1 MSPTECEYCQKEITE
16 LLERKLIEISRSP
29 WACPA
34 FYVNKHSEQKR
45 GKPRMVINY
54 RALNDAL
61 LPIRFPLPS
70 KELLFSK
77 IGKCNV
83 FSKFDLK
90 SGFWQIGII
99 PKDRYKTA
107 FVVPN
112 GQYQWRVMP
121 FGLKNAPSE
130 FQKRM
135 DDIFKH
141 LNFVIVYI
149 DDLLVCSVDCK
160 AHVQHLKVVYDLLYK
175 HGLVLSRSKLCWAQ
189 TKIEYLGLILSRG
202 EVELQDH
209 ILKKLSEFPDEIL
222 DQKQLQRFLGCLNYI
237 RQFYENQ
244 AKDVRILQ
252 KRLSKVIP
260 WNYKMTQAVQIIKQ
274 KIQNLPKLYLPDMT
288 LQLILETDASND
300 TWAAVL
306 LQKNGPKLEEVC
318 IYTSGCFSD
327 TESRY
332 PSSHKEILAVKNGI
346 KKFRLFLKPVHFVV
360 RTDLKHMK
368 GMLSNQRLLEQG
380 NNRILRWSLWLDG
393 FDFEIHY
400 KPGKDNCVADLLTRE
415 AAPSKDKDKTIKWLH
430 PP

>member
-1 MSPTECEYCQKEITE
+1 
-16 LLERKLIEISRSP
+16 LERKLIEVSRSP

-61 LPIRFPLPS
+61 LPIRFPLPY

-77 IGKCNV
+77 IGKCNI

-90 SGFWQIGII
+90 SGFWKIGII

-112 GQYQWRVMP
+112 GQYQWKVMP

-141 LNFVIVYI
+141 LSFVIVYI
-149 DDLLVCSVDCK
+149 DDLLVCSIDCK
-160 AHVQHLKVVYDLLYK
+160 THVQHLKVVYDLLYK

-189 TKIEYLGLILSRG
+189 TKIDYLGLILSKG

-209 ILKKLSEFPDEIL
+209 VLKKLSDFPDEIL

-237 RQFYENQ
+237 RQFYKNQ
-244 AKDVRILQ
+244 AKDV
-252 KRLSKVIP
+252 
-260 WNYKMTQAVQIIKQ
+260 
-274 KIQNLPKLYLPDMT
+274 
-288 LQLILETDASND
+288 
-300 TWAAVL
+300 
-306 LQKNGPKLEEVC
+306 
-318 IYTSGCFSD
+318 
-327 TESRY
+327 
-332 PSSHKEILAVKNGI
+332 
-346 KKFRLFLKPVHFVV
+346 
-360 RTDLKHMK
+360 
-368 GMLSNQRLLEQG
+368 
-380 NNRILRWSLWLDG
+380 
-393 FDFEIHY
+393 
-400 KPGKDNCVADLLTRE
+400 
-415 AAPSKDKDKTIKWLH
+415 
-430 PP
+430 